1 MFCRSKYVLLL
12 CGGVLFLYIL
22 PPVFAQEISF
32 SEALSKM
39 QKNNPA
45 LISAEK
51 EIQIKEEERKS
62 AKGLRYPKGE
72 IEVKQTF
79 LDSPIDIGLGP
90 LPISYEVQEKQF
102 TKGQIKV
109 SLPIYA
115 GGRIDSANE
124 VSLHRKT
131 EAEYQRDWTYYQ
143 LVTEL
148 AQRYYGLVLASQN
161 YEVQKLKTRL
171 MKQHEDRAE
180 KLFREGIIA
189 KVELL
194 HSQVELSKA
203 EQEESSAFRE
213 ICIIREGLNNILFEN
228 GNWEPVSKLFILQE
242 DPPLESFTATV
253 NDSHPALGIV
263 NAKIKQAEVGVK
275 AEKGNNKPTIY
286 LFGMHEIFKDD
297 LTLLDPT
304 WAVGVGMNYTFFDGF
319 QTKHKVLA
327 SKALVEKAEIMKTK
341 VKKDLESLVI
351 KRYEEMKK
359 ARDQWL
365 NFQKTL
371 ELTQENLR
379 VRRKAF
385 EEGVTTSLEVV
396 DAIYQHSR
404 AQLGLLKSAYDYDV
418 AFFQL
423 LEASGQTSRWEQFL
437 TDLIPVEFE
446 RVKIEEVLGQ

>member
-1 MFCRSKYVLLL
+1 MC
-12 CGGVLFLYIL
+12 LFFISLGLIL
-22 PPVFAQEISF
+22 VRNGDTFAQQITISD
-32 SEALSKM
+32 AISKM
-39 QKNNPA
+39 ERNNPA
-45 LISAEK
+45 LLSAEK
-51 EIQIKEEERKS
+51 EIQIKEEEKKS

-72 IEVKQTF
+72 LEVKQTF
-79 LDSPIDIGLGP
+79 LDSPIDIGVDP
-90 LPISYEVQEKQF
+90 LPFTYEVQEKQF

-124 VSLHRKT
+124 IAQHRKT
-131 EAEYQRDWTYYQ
+131 EAVYQKEWTYNQ

-148 AQRYYGLVLASQN
+148 AQRYYGLVLAKQN
-161 YEVQKLKTRL
+161 YEVQKIKTRL
-171 MKQHEDRAE
+171 MKQHADRAE

-194 HSQVELSKA
+194 HAQVELSKA
-203 EQEESSAFRE
+203 EQEESTALSDVS
-213 ICIIREGLNNILFEN
+213 IVLEGLNNILFES
-228 GNWEPVSKLFILQE
+228 GLWEPTSKLFILSE
-242 DPPLESFTATV
+242 EPALDVFKATV
-253 NDSHPALGIV
+253 NDSHPGVGIV

-275 AEKGNNKPTIY
+275 AEKGVNKPTIY

-304 WAVGVGMNYTFFDGF
+304 WAVGIGMNYTFFDGF

-327 SKALVEKAEIMKTK
+327 GKALVEKAEVTK
-341 VKKDLESLVI
+341 LKIQKDLESLVV

-359 ARDQWL
+359 ARDQWSSY
-365 NFQKTL
+365 QKTL
-371 ELTQENLR
+371 ELTEENLR
-379 VRRKAF
+379 VRKKAF

-404 AQLGLLKSAYDYDV
+404 AQLGLLKSAFDYDL

-423 LEASGQTSRWEQFL
+423 LEASGQTRRWEEYL
-437 TDLIPVEFE
+437 KNSIPIEFQE
-446 RVKIEEVLGQ
+446 LKLEEIIH

>member
-90 LPISYEVQEKQF
+90 LPIYYEVQEKQF

>member
-1 MFCRSKYVLLL
+1 MRPNFYKYS
-12 CGGVLFLYIL
+12 GIL
-22 PPVFAQEISF
+22 VFIALGNFINFGF
-32 SEALSKM
+32 SEEITFSDALIRM
-39 QKNNPA
+39 EKNNPA
-45 LISAEK
+45 LLSAEK
-51 EIQIKEEERKS
+51 EIQIKEEEKKS
-62 AKGLRYPKGE
+62 ARGLRYPKGE
-72 IEVKQTF
+72 LEVKQTF
-79 LDSPIDIGLGP
+79 LDSPIEIGID
-90 LPISYEVQEKQF
+90 PIPFSYEVQEKQF
-102 TKGQIKV
+102 TKGQLKV
-109 SLPIYA
+109 SLPLYA

-124 VSLHRKT
+124 VALHRKS
-131 EAEYQRDWTYYQ
+131 EAECQKQWTLCQ

-148 AQRYYGLVLASQN
+148 AQRYYGLVLAKRN

-171 MKQHEDRAE
+171 MKEHADRAD

-194 HSQVELSKA
+194 HAQVELSKA
-203 EQEESSAFRE
+203 EQEESSALRD
-213 ICIIREGLNNILFEN
+213 ISIVLEGLNNILFEN
-228 GNWEPVSKLFILQE
+228 GDWEPVSKLFILIE
-242 DPPLESFTATV
+242 DPPLDRFKATV

-327 SKALVEKAEIMKTK
+327 GKALVEKAELTK
-341 VKKDLESLVI
+341 VKIQKDLESLVV

-359 ARDQWL
+359 AREQWQ
-365 NFQKTL
+365 NFTKTL
-371 ELTQENLR
+371 ELTEENLR

-396 DAIYQHSR
+396 DAIFQHSR
-404 AQLGLLKSAYDYDV
+404 AQLGLLKSVFDYDV

-423 LEASGQTSRWEQFL
+423 LEASGQTLRWEEYLKEAIFIESGEDKL
-437 TDLIPVEFE
+437 EGLI
-446 RVKIEEVLGQ
+446 R

>member
-1 MFCRSKYVLLL
+1 MERKVSICSLFCL
-12 CGGVLFLYIL
+12 GFL
-22 PPVFAQEISF
+22 VFLNCLDLVYAEQITF
-32 SEALSKM
+32 SDALSKM

-45 LISAEK
+45 LQSAEK
-51 EIQIKEEERKS
+51 EIRIKEEEKKAAR
-62 AKGLRYPKGE
+62 GLRYPKGE
-72 IEVKQTF
+72 IEMKQTF
-79 LDSPIDIGLGP
+79 LDSPIDIGIE
-90 LPISYEVQEKQF
+90 PIPFSYEVQEKQF
-102 TKGQIKV
+102 TKGEIKV

-115 GGRIDSANE
+115 GGRIQSANE
-124 VSLHRKT
+124 VALHRRT
-131 EAEYQRDWTYYQ
+131 EAECQRDWTYYQ
-143 LVTEL
+143 LVSEL
-148 AQRYYGLVLASQN
+148 AQRYYGLVLATQN

-194 HSQVELSKA
+194 HSQVERSKA
-203 EQEESSAFRE
+203 EQEESSAFRD
-213 ICIIREGLNNILFEN
+213 ICIIQEGLNNILFED

-242 DPPLESFTATV
+242 DPPLESFKATV
-253 NDSHPALGIV
+253 NDTHPALGIV
-263 NAKIKQAEVGVK
+263 NAKVKQAEVGVK
-275 AEKGNNKPTIY
+275 AEKGANKPTIY
-286 LFGMHEIFKDD
+286 LFGMHEIFKED

-304 WAVGVGMNYTFFDGF
+304 WAVGIGMNYTFFDGF
-319 QTKHKVLA
+319 QTKHRVLA
-327 SKALVEKAEIMKTK
+327 SKALVEKAEITRTK
-341 VKKDLESLVI
+341 IERDLESLVV

-359 ARDQWL
+359 ARDQWQ

-371 ELTQENLR
+371 ELTRENLR

-423 LEASGQTSRWEQFL
+423 LEASGQTAQWERFL
-437 TDLIPVEFE
+437 TDVIPVEFE
-446 RVKIEEVLGQ
+446 EVKVEEVGK